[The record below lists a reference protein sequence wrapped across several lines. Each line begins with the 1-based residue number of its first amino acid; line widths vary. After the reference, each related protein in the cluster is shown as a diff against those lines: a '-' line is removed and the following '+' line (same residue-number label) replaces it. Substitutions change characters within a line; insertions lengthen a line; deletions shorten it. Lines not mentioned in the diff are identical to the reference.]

1 MGRKA
6 TSRDEAKNRALLG
19 VIEKYKGIGD
29 VPNTDMGV
37 VIGATARTWYNRVKN
52 PGNLTLDELRSIS
65 RQLRIPPEELF
76 ENAM

>member
-6 TSRDEAKNRALLG
+6 TSRYEANNRALLG
-19 VIEKYKGIGD
+19 VIDKYKAIGD
-29 VPNTDMGV
+29 VSDKEMHT
-37 VIGATARTWYNRVKN
+37 VIGASMGTWYNRVKN
-52 PGNLTLDELRSIS
+52 PGSLTLDELRSIS

>member
-19 VIEKYKGIGD
+19 VIEKYKAIGD
-29 VPNTDMGV
+29 VPGKDMHT
-37 VIGATARTWYNRVKN
+37 VIGVSMGTWYNRVKN